1 MTYAASILTQ
11 APKRVRWIEIMG
23 YAKHFRV
30 VDLHE
35 TFILQAPVSRNVL
48 NVLSHW
54 MLIAPY
60 QMTVLLCRFMHHQKS
75 TPDGSIRLPPVGRT
89 LGRNKGFQ

>member
-1 MTYAASILTQ
+1 
-11 APKRVRWIEIMG
+11 MG
-23 YAKHFRV
+23 YAKHFRA

-35 TFILQAPVSRNVL
+35 MFILHAPVSRNVL
-48 NVLSHW
+48 NVLGQW

-60 QMTVLLCRFMHHQKS
+60 QMTVPLYRFMHHQKS
-75 TPDGSIRLPPVGRT
+75 TSWGSIGLPPVGRT